1 MDKIRSAITVLGALL
16 CLTAIRAADTKNP
29 PQSIAELQQEIE
41 KVLRETGTP
50 GAAVAIV
57 SRENVEWVTGFGLA
71 DVATKKPATSQT
83 LFRVGSISKGFIALA
98 ALKLQEEGKL
108 TLNDTVAKWRP
119 ELTIKNPWE
128 SSDPIRLAHLLE
140 HTSGLPDFRA
150 PAWIHSDPKPVA
162 TDEALA
168 FEPGNRYLRWRP
180 GSRAAYSNYGSMIAA
195 AVVEKAAGQRFED
208 YVRENFF
215 IPLGMK
221 TATHF
226 RTPEAEEMMTTMY
239 RRDGRDAL
247 PYWHLIYRPVGA
259 LNASANDMAVYLRF
273 LLQRGSLDGRQV
285 LKPSSID
292 RMEVPQTSPAAQA
305 GVTIAYGLCS
315 EAASTRGYEDHGHSG
330 AMEGALA
337 FMGYLPE
344 LGVGRAIMIN
354 TDDSRTMTR
363 IRRAVDDYLMRDV
376 KPSETPIAAKVP
388 EDLQRSLPGYY
399 ANIGPRGSSY
409 LGLMEYFSRFRHVAV
424 NAEKMT
430 WSVPFGSPVERW
442 IPVSEKLFRLDK
454 TKKPGLALIQDE
466 NGEALLQGNLRTYA
480 RVSAVRFWSVLAGL
494 VASMLLLMST
504 LPFAIVWSLRKAL
517 GRLRNPGPWSVRIFP
532 LLGAAAFF
540 GFIFFYR
547 GAERGGVPIL
557 ATPNVWTI
565 GMMLTSLMIPL
576 AAILS
581 AIAVWRHRR
590 AAMNRGTYWHAVLV
604 TLSLIF
610 MTGFFLSWGMIGLRF
625 WV

>member
-1 MDKIRSAITVLGALL
+1 MLGALL
-16 CLTAIRAADTKNP
+16 CLPAICAADTQKP

-57 SRENVEWVTGFGLA
+57 SRDKVEWVAGFGLA
-71 DVATKKPATSQT
+71 DVATNKPATSKT

-108 TLNDTVAKWRP
+108 TLDDTVAKSLP
-119 ELTIKNPWE
+119 ECPLSNPWE

-150 PAWIHSDPKPVA
+150 PAWLHSDPHPV
-162 TDEALA
+162 TTNEALA
-168 FEPGNRYLRWRP
+168 FEPGNRYVRWRP

-215 IPLGMK
+215 IPLGMN
-221 TATHF
+221 TATYF
-226 RTPEAEEMMTTMY
+226 RTPESAEMMTTTY
-239 RRDGRDAL
+239 KRDGRDSL
-247 PYWHLIYRPVGA
+247 PYWHIIYRPVGA
-259 LNASANDMAVYLRF
+259 ISASAEDMAGYLHF
-273 LLQRGSLDGRQV
+273 FLQRGSLDGRQIV
-285 LKPSSID
+285 KPASID
-292 RMEVPQTSPAAQA
+292 RMEVPRTSPAAQA

-315 EAASTRGYEDHGHSG
+315 EAAYLRGYEEHGHSG
-330 AMEGALA
+330 GIEGALA

-354 TDDSRTMTR
+354 THDSGAMSR
-363 IRRAVDDYLMRDV
+363 IRRAVDNYLMRDV
-376 KPSETPIAAKVP
+376 KPPETPIAAKVP

-409 LGLMEYFSRFRHVAV
+409 LGLMEYSFRLRRVTVTAD
-424 NAEKMT
+424 EMI
-430 WSVPFGSPVERW
+430 WWVPLGSPAERW
-442 IPVSEKLFRLDK
+442 IPVSEKLFRQDK
-454 TKKPGLALIQDE
+454 TTKPGLALIQGE
-466 NGEALLQGNLRTYA
+466 NGETLLQGNMRTYA
-480 RVSAVRFWSVLAGL
+480 RVSAVRLWFVIGGLVISVL
-494 VASMLLLMST
+494 VMMSVF
-504 LPFAIVWSLRKAL
+504 PFAIVWSLRKVL
-517 GRLRNPGPWSVRIFP
+517 GRLPNPGPWSVRVFP

-540 GFIFFYR
+540 GFIFLYR
-547 GAERGGVPIL
+547 AAERGGVAIL
-557 ATPNVWTI
+557 ATPNFWTI
-565 GMMLTSLMIPL
+565 GMMLTSLVIPL

-581 AIAVWRHRR
+581 VIALWRHRC
-590 AAMNRGTYWHAVLV
+590 ATMNRGTYWHSVLV
-604 TLSLIF
+604 ALSLVFITSF
-610 MTGFFLSWGMIGLRF
+610 SLSWGMIGLRF